1 MSFSDDQLS
10 NLNVITDDDHTA
22 AGAATLTRHFDDIS
36 LADVSPS
43 DRKHVLQ
50 MTLFLI
56 LFLIL
61 CYLHGE

>member
-50 MTLFLI
+50 MTLVFPNLI
-56 LFLIL
+56 S
-61 CYLHGE
+61 YLMLPSW